1 MYYSAVVQTLSHNVL
16 QLIII
21 FHRRAAIGVFG
32 LCLLVV
38 VIYVSSV
45 TKTNAAIFHRE
56 KIVTDDIDVT
66 SNPNAEPGTAT
77 GYRILSIFGGNKNV
91 VGSHAPENSAEMES
105 TTLATDNVMTAP
117 KSAATGYSFSGKV
130 VRTFPVE
137 QLKFTTPPP
146 RNAPRAKQTDLT
158 CARWGVVTTIFEP
171 SEAVRRWLRMEGWCL
186 VIVGDKKSPKVYD
199 TRWTPGEGNDAV
211 VYLSPEDQK
220 ALDNEFVNALP
231 WNNFGRKNVG
241 FLYAI
246 MHGATVIWDF
256 DDDNMLKFW
265 IPSAAPEGAP
275 SLSTA
280 IPSSQGVET
289 IQVLEPYNHSF
300 PTYNPY
306 PALGAPTLPSWP
318 RGLPLS
324 HIKLTECH
332 DSQIKTRDINHQ
344 SIAVLQSLAEHQPD
358 VDAIYRIT
366 MPVPFL
372 FNRSKETKPLLVPK
386 GVLTPYNAQATL
398 HLQPSFWAL
407 LLPITVHGRVSD
419 IWRSYF
425 AQRLFWDVGLQVGFL
440 PRPIVV
446 QDRNPHSNLG
456 DLDAERDLYQKS
468 EHLVEFLGKWEGKG
482 RTLIERVEELWV
494 ALYERQYIERAD
506 VLLLQQ
512 WLQALIDVGYKF
524 PEIVKSPSSSQAP
537 YPSVA
542 AKKGDEEDVNTDVC
556 KDTTLT
562 FWTSDLHDGTRLDIP
577 SALVSM
583 GHKLILAGHKQAS
596 SPYPYVFQRKGFTV
610 YKHLS
615 NVISKQYT
623 RHSTRLTE
631 KMVRDNFEFY
641 KNDTQIASTDAFICM
656 FPASMCEMW
665 MPFNKT
671 IIYLP
676 AHRYNLGRCTK
687 KEWDR
692 LNVHLNALVSMNNPK
707 HILGA
712 ESFYDKEYLQH
723 YTGLVPLPL
732 YSFSGFYTSNN
743 TYAPTRKE
751 ILAFGTWDDRLS
763 TSKFQIQQV
772 HSIYKRYQLSDLV
785 QHRAVVFLPYSVMSY
800 TLTELYSL
808 CIPLFV
814 PSMSF
819 IHNVRRTVKNDRSS
833 LSKFYC
839 NYPELDKTM
848 KAHPSSTHPYSPN
861 VDMTE
866 DPEAESYWLQFADFF
881 YWPHVTYFDDFKD
894 LERKLDNANFNKIH
908 DLMVDEVERRK
919 KELLDNLCRASKKVQ
934 SRRVVPQDYSVAI
947 QQLYGVSKLQV
958 M

>member
-1 MYYSAVVQTLSHNVL
+1 M
-16 QLIII
+16 
-21 FHRRAAIGVFG
+21 
-32 LCLLVV
+32 V
-38 VIYVSSV
+38 VIYVSSG
-45 TKTNAAIFHRE
+45 TKTNAAIFGRE
-56 KIVTDDIDVT
+56 KSVTNDKDMA
-66 SNPNAEPGTAT
+66 SNRNAEPGTAT
-77 GYRILSIFGGNKNV
+77 QDGIFDGNKNV
-91 VGSHAPENSAEMES
+91 VGGHAPENSAEMES
-105 TTLATDNVMTAP
+105 TTLATDKSVTAP

-137 QLKFTTPPP
+137 QLKFTTLPS

-158 CARWGVVTTIFEP
+158 CSRWGVVTTIFEP

-324 HIKLTECH
+324 HIKLTECY

-358 VDAIYRIT
+358 LDAIYRIT
-366 MPVPFL
+366 MPVPFS
-372 FNRSKETKPLLVPK
+372 FKRSKETKPLLVPK

-440 PRPIVV
+440 PRPVVV

-494 ALYERQYIERAD
+494 ALYERQYIEHAD
-506 VLLLQQ
+506 VLLLQR

-542 AKKGDEEDVNTDVC
+542 AKGEDDEDVNTDVC

-583 GHKLILAGHKQAS
+583 GHKVILAGHKQVS
-596 SPYPYVFQRKGFTV
+596 SPYPSMLQRKGFTV
-610 YKHLS
+610 YNHLS
-615 NVISKQYT
+615 DVISKQYT
-623 RHSTRLTE
+623 THNTQLTE

-641 KNDTQIASTDAFICM
+641 KTDTQIASTDAFICM

-676 AHRYNLGRCTK
+676 AHRYNLGRCTN

-763 TSKFQIQQV
+763 TSKFQIQPV

-785 QHRAVVFLPYSVMSY
+785 KHRAVVFLPYSVMSY

-819 IHNVRRTVKNDRSS
+819 IHNVRRTVTDDRSS

-861 VDMTE
+861 VNMTE

-894 LERKLDNANFNKIH
+894 LERKLEIANFSKIH
-908 DLMVDEVERRK
+908 DLMLDEVEHRK
-919 KELLDNLCRASKKVQ
+919 KELLDNLCRASKKIQ

>member
-1 MYYSAVVQTLSHNVL
+1 M
-16 QLIII
+16 
-21 FHRRAAIGVFG
+21 
-32 LCLLVV
+32 
-38 VIYVSSV
+38 IYVSRGI
-45 TKTNAAIFHRE
+45 KTNAAIFGRE
-56 KIVTDDIDVT
+56 KAVTYDIDVT
-66 SNPNAEPGTAT
+66 SNHNAESGTAT
-77 GYRILSIFGGNKNV
+77 GYSILSIFDGNKDV

-105 TTLATDNVMTAP
+105 TTLATDNVVTAP

-137 QLKFTTPPP
+137 QLKFTTPPS

-494 ALYERQYIERAD
+494 ALYERQYIEHAD
-506 VLLLQQ
+506 VLLLQR

-542 AKKGDEEDVNTDVC
+542 AKGEDDEDVNTDVC

-583 GHKLILAGHKQAS
+583 GHKVILAGHKQVS
-596 SPYPYVFQRKGFTV
+596 SPYPSMLQRKGFTV
-610 YKHLS
+610 YNHLS
-615 NVISKQYT
+615 DVISKQYT
-623 RHSTRLTE
+623 THNTQLTE

-641 KNDTQIASTDAFICM
+641 KTDTQIASTDAFICM

-692 LNVHLNALVSMNNPK
+692 LNAHLNALVSMNNPK
-707 HILGA
+707 HILAA

-763 TSKFQIQQV
+763 TSKFQIQPV

-785 QHRAVVFLPYSVMSY
+785 KHRAVVFLPYSVMSY

-819 IHNVRRTVKNDRSS
+819 IHNVRRTVTDDRSS

-894 LERKLDNANFNKIH
+894 LERKLENANFNKIH
-908 DLMVDEVERRK
+908 DLMVDEVERKK
-919 KELLDNLCRASKKVQ
+919 KEMLGNLCRASKKIQ
-934 SRRVVPQDYSVAI
+934 SRRVVPQDYNVAI
-947 QQLYGVSKLQV
+947 QQLYGVLKLQV

>member
-1 MYYSAVVQTLSHNVL
+1 M
-16 QLIII
+16 
-21 FHRRAAIGVFG
+21 
-32 LCLLVV
+32 
-38 VIYVSSV
+38 IYVSSNA
-45 TKTNAAIFHRE
+45 KTNAVIFGRE
-56 KIVTDDIDVT
+56 KSVT
-66 SNPNAEPGTAT
+66 SSCNTEPSTT
-77 GYRILSIFGGNKNV
+77 SIFDDM
-91 VGSHAPENSAEMES
+91 VGSHVTEPSAETES
-105 TTLATDNVMTAP
+105 TTLVTDKSVTAP

-130 VRTFPVE
+130 VRAFPTE
-137 QLKFTTPPP
+137 QLKFTTPPS
-146 RNAPRAKQTDLT
+146 RNAPRTKQTDLT
-158 CARWGVVTTIFEP
+158 CAQWGVVTTIFEP

-211 VYLSPEDQK
+211 VYLSPEDQE
-220 ALDNEFVNALP
+220 ALNNEFVNALP

-246 MHGATVIWDF
+246 VHGATVIWDF

-275 SLSTA
+275 SLSAA

-289 IQVLEPYNHSF
+289 VQVLEPYNHSF

-324 HIKLTECH
+324 HIKLTESY
-332 DSQIKTRDINHQ
+332 DSQIKIRDINRQ

-358 VDAIYRIT
+358 LDAIYRIT
-366 MPVPFL
+366 MPVPFS
-372 FNRSKETKPLLVPK
+372 FKRSNETKPLLVPK

-494 ALYERQYIERAD
+494 ALYERQYIELAD

-524 PEIVKSPSSSQAP
+524 PELVKNSSPWSSQVS
-537 YPSVA
+537 YPSVVG
-542 AKKGDEEDVNTDVC
+542 KKEDKEDVNTDVC

-583 GHKLILAGHKQAS
+583 GHKVILAGHKQAS
-596 SPYPYVFQRKGFTV
+596 SPYPSVFQRKGFKE

-615 NVISKQYT
+615 DVVSRQYI
-623 RHSTRLTE
+623 RRSTRLTE

-687 KEWDR
+687 EEWDR
-692 LNVHLNALVSMNNPK
+692 LNEHLNALVSMNNPM

-712 ESFYDKEYLQH
+712 ESFYDKEYLKH

-732 YSFSGFYTSNN
+732 YSFSGFYRSKN

-751 ILAFGTWDDRLS
+751 ILAFGIWDDRLS

-772 HSIYKRYQLSDLV
+772 HSIYKRYQSSDLV
-785 QHRAVVFLPYSVMSY
+785 KHRAIVFLPYSVMSY

-819 IHNVRRTVKNDRSS
+819 IRNVRRTVTDDRSS
-833 LSKFYC
+833 LSKLYC
-839 NYPELDKTM
+839 NHSELDQAM
-848 KAHPSSTHPYSPN
+848 KPHPSSIHPYSPN
-861 VDMTE
+861 VDIAE
-866 DPEAESYWLQFADFF
+866 DPEAEMYWLQFADFF

-894 LERKLDNANFNKIH
+894 LERKLENANLNKIH
-908 DLMVDEVERRK
+908 DLMTDEVERRK
-919 KELLDNLCRASKKVQ
+919 KELLVNLCKASKRIQ
-934 SRRVVPQDYSVAI
+934 SGRVVPQNYNTAI
-947 QQLYGVSKLQV
+947 QHLYGVSKLQV

>member
-1 MYYSAVVQTLSHNVL
+1 M
-16 QLIII
+16 
-21 FHRRAAIGVFG
+21 
-32 LCLLVV
+32 V
-38 VIYVSSV
+38 VIYVSSG
-45 TKTNAAIFHRE
+45 TKTNAAIIGRGEGLTTNHDH
-56 KIVTDDIDVT
+56 KSTVTQHSFST
-66 SNPNAEPGTAT
+66 
-77 GYRILSIFGGNKNV
+77 ILSGGT
-91 VGSHAPENSAEMES
+91 GISSHAPEPSSAS
-105 TTLATDNVMTAP
+105 VLAFNGGEYGDKSVTAP
-117 KSAATGYSFSGKV
+117 KSAATGYGFSGKV

-137 QLKFTTPPP
+137 KLKFTTPPSRNVPKEEETNP
-146 RNAPRAKQTDLT
+146 R

-186 VIVGDKKSPKVYD
+186 VIVGDKKSPKVYE

-211 VYLSPEDQK
+211 VYLSPEDQE

-231 WNNFGRKNVG
+231 WNNFGHKNVG

-275 SLSTA
+275 SLGAA

-324 HIKLTECH
+324 HIKLAESY
-332 DSQIKTRDINHQ
+332 DSQIKIRDISHQ
-344 SIAVLQSLAEHQPD
+344 SVAVLQSLADHQPD
-358 VDAIYRIT
+358 LDAIYRIT
-366 MPVPFL
+366 MPVPFS
-372 FNRSKETKPLLVPK
+372 FKRSNETKPLLVPK

-446 QDRNPHSNLG
+446 QDRNPHSNLE

-482 RTLIERVEELWV
+482 RTLIGRVEELWV
-494 ALYERQYIERAD
+494 ALYERQYIEYAD
-506 VLLLQQ
+506 VLLLQR
-512 WLQALIDVGYKF
+512 WLQALIVVGYKF
-524 PEIVKSPSSSQAP
+524 PELVKSPSSWTSH
-537 YPSVA
+537 PSVVG
-542 AKKGDEEDVNTDVC
+542 KKDDEEDVNTDVC

-583 GHKLILAGHKQAS
+583 GHKVILAGRKQAS
-596 SPYPYVFQRKGFTV
+596 SPYPFVFQRKGFSV

-615 NVISKQYT
+615 DVVSRQYI

-665 MPFNKT
+665 MPFN
-671 IIYLP
+671 P
-676 AHRYNLGRCTK
+676 
-687 KEWDR
+687 
-692 LNVHLNALVSMNNPK
+692 LNPIVH
-707 HILGA
+707 
-712 ESFYDKEYLQH
+712 F
-723 YTGLVPLPL
+723 
-732 YSFSGFYTSNN
+732 
-743 TYAPTRKE
+743 
-751 ILAFGTWDDRLS
+751 
-763 TSKFQIQQV
+763 
-772 HSIYKRYQLSDLV
+772 
-785 QHRAVVFLPYSVMSY
+785 
-800 TLTELYSL
+800 
-808 CIPLFV
+808 
-814 PSMSF
+814 
-819 IHNVRRTVKNDRSS
+819 
-833 LSKFYC
+833 
-839 NYPELDKTM
+839 
-848 KAHPSSTHPYSPN
+848 
-861 VDMTE
+861 
-866 DPEAESYWLQFADFF
+866 
-881 YWPHVTYFDDFKD
+881 
-894 LERKLDNANFNKIH
+894 
-908 DLMVDEVERRK
+908 
-919 KELLDNLCRASKKVQ
+919 
-934 SRRVVPQDYSVAI
+934 
-947 QQLYGVSKLQV
+947 
-958 M
+958 

>member
-1 MYYSAVVQTLSHNVL
+1 M
-16 QLIII
+16 
-21 FHRRAAIGVFG
+21 
-32 LCLLVV
+32 V
-38 VIYVSSV
+38 VIYVSSSA
-45 TKTNAAIFHRE
+45 KTNAAIFGRE
-56 KIVTDDIDVT
+56 KSVT
-66 SNPNAEPGTAT
+66 SSHNAEPSTT
-77 GYRILSIFGGNKNV
+77 SIFDDMVGNHV
-91 VGSHAPENSAEMES
+91 PEQSAEMES
-105 TTLATDNVMTAP
+105 TTLVTDKSVTAP

-130 VRTFPVE
+130 VRAFPAE
-137 QLKFTTPPP
+137 QLKFTTPPS

-158 CARWGVVTTIFEP
+158 CGQWGVVTTIFEP

-211 VYLSPEDQK
+211 VYLSPEDQE
-220 ALDNEFVNALP
+220 ALNNEFVNALP

-275 SLSTA
+275 SLSAA

-324 HIKLTECH
+324 HIKLSESY
-332 DSQIKTRDINHQ
+332 DSQIKIRDINHN

-358 VDAIYRIT
+358 LDAIYRIT
-366 MPVPFL
+366 MPVPFS
-372 FNRSKETKPLLVPK
+372 FKRSNETKPLLVPM

-398 HLQPSFWAL
+398 HLQPGFWAL

-482 RTLIERVEELWV
+482 KTLIERVEELWV
-494 ALYERQYIERAD
+494 ALYERQYIEHAD

-512 WLQALIDVGYKF
+512 WLQALIDAGYKF
-524 PEIVKSPSSSQAP
+524 PELVKSSSPWSSQAP
-537 YPSVA
+537 YPSVVG
-542 AKKGDEEDVNTDVC
+542 KKEDEEDVNTDVC

-562 FWTSDLHDGTRLDIP
+562 FWTSDFHDGTHLDIP

-583 GHKLILAGHKQAS
+583 GHKVILAGHKQAS
-596 SPYPYVFQRKGFTV
+596 SSVFQRRGFNV
-610 YKHLS
+610 YKRLS
-615 NVISKQYT
+615 HVVSKRYIG
-623 RHSTRLTE
+623 HNTRLTE
-631 KMVRDNFEFY
+631 KMVRDNFRFY

-676 AHRYNLGRCTK
+676 AHRYNLVMKC
-687 KEWDR
+687 
-692 LNVHLNALVSMNNPK
+692 SM
-707 HILGA
+707 
-712 ESFYDKEYLQH
+712 
-723 YTGLVPLPL
+723 V
-732 YSFSGFYTSNN
+732 
-743 TYAPTRKE
+743 
-751 ILAFGTWDDRLS
+751 
-763 TSKFQIQQV
+763 
-772 HSIYKRYQLSDLV
+772 
-785 QHRAVVFLPYSVMSY
+785 
-800 TLTELYSL
+800 
-808 CIPLFV
+808 
-814 PSMSF
+814 
-819 IHNVRRTVKNDRSS
+819 
-833 LSKFYC
+833 
-839 NYPELDKTM
+839 
-848 KAHPSSTHPYSPN
+848 
-861 VDMTE
+861 
-866 DPEAESYWLQFADFF
+866 
-881 YWPHVTYFDDFKD
+881 
-894 LERKLDNANFNKIH
+894 
-908 DLMVDEVERRK
+908 
-919 KELLDNLCRASKKVQ
+919 
-934 SRRVVPQDYSVAI
+934 
-947 QQLYGVSKLQV
+947 
-958 M
+958 